1 MGKKTYEV
9 PNGIAHFL
17 EHVKF
22 NVSDGVTAHDI
33 FYKLGA
39 DSNAFTTFEY
49 TNYYCFTT
57 ENKSKVVC
65 ELLNFVYNP
74 FFTKKLIEKEKGII
88 VEEAKMGIDNSNT
101 LMYFNSLKSALVKS
115 KYRNTITGTPDDVLK
130 ISLDDVCLVYDTFYH
145 PENMFMVVTG
155 SFNPYEIANVVE
167 ENLNEKEFLEYKNPL
182 VIMNQEPKKVA
193 KKYSEDAIN
202 IGSTCVKMFIKMDL
216 KRFKDYNL
224 LELSYI
230 TDIIFAINIGKTSEF
245 REKLIND
252 GVVTTLGFDV
262 NYYGDVFSVII
273 SANTNF
279 KNEFIKRINDKLNNL
294 YVDELDFLRKKNAN
308 LATYILEYEDID
320 NISLKI
326 QDNIINFNKLITNE
340 KEIIEKLSI
349 DDANRVLEL
358 FDFSN
363 ISVNV
368 FKPKKNQD

>member
-1 MGKKTYEV
+1 MEEIELIGIDEKIYYYKTSSGLRIYMWVNKNVKSMESCLCVKYGSIHTKFKVGKKTYEV

-155 SFNPYEIANVVE
+155 SFNPYEIASVVE

-294 YVDELDFLRKKNAN
+294 C
-308 LATYILEYEDID
+308 
-320 NISLKI
+320 
-326 QDNIINFNKLITNE
+326 
-340 KEIIEKLSI
+340 
-349 DDANRVLEL
+349 
-358 FDFSN
+358 
-363 ISVNV
+363 
-368 FKPKKNQD
+368 